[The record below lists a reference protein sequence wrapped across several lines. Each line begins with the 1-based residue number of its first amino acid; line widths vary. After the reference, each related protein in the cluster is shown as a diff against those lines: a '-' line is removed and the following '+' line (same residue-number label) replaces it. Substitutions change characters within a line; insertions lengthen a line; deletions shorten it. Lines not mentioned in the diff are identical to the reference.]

1 MQALARSSSSSGS
14 SGSISREMMHEFL
27 PVHRQLQ
34 CPLFEVSVRAQH
46 VALAQIPKKGELLVT
61 RFAAT

>member
-1 MQALARSSSSSGS
+1 MQALARRSSSSSS
-14 SGSISREMMHEFL
+14 SSSISREMMHEFR

-34 CPLFEVSVRAQH
+34 CPPFKISIRAQH
-46 VALAQIPKKGELLVT
+46 VALAQIPKKRELLVT

>member
-1 MQALARSSSSSGS
+1 MQALARSSSSSS
-14 SGSISREMMHEFL
+14 SSSSFSREMMHEFR

-34 CPLFEVSVRAQH
+34 RPLFKISIRAQH
-46 VALAQIPKKGELLVT
+46 VALAQVPKKRELLVT